1 MIEWDIIKDLIEK
14 DPFIKYLGIKI
25 NVIDTG
31 KAEAILDLK
40 EYHMR
45 TGNMMNGGAIATMM
59 DTAGGTAVITMSK
72 SNQVTTN
79 LNINYLRPIIK
90 SPAKAVGEVIK
101 EGKRVYFVKI
111 SVYDG
116 DNNLCAFGTGTWYI
130 LRD

>member
-1 MIEWDIIKDLIEK
+1 
-14 DPFIKYLGIKI
+14 
-25 NVIDTG
+25 
-31 KAEAILDLK
+31 
-40 EYHMR
+40 MR
-45 TGNMMNGGAIATMM
+45 TGNMMNGGAIATMI

-90 SPAKAVGEVIK
+90 SPARAVGEVIK
-101 EGKRVYFVKI
+101 EGKRVYFVKM